1 MSFKVVQIS
10 DTHLLAD
17 RTGCVAE
24 VPTWLSFCAVLDDI
38 DERHGNFDL
47 LVVTGDLAQDEL
59 EPTYAH
65 LREGLGERLSR
76 SRLIPGNHD
85 DRPALRKIFPEFF
98 SADAQWLTFAVD
110 CGNWRVVGLD
120 SQVTGAVHGAL
131 SAEQLKWLD
140 DELSHHPQPHLIFLH
155 HPPLA
160 IGVPWMDGIRLR
172 NEEPFLELLSKH
184 PHVKAVSAGHVHQ
197 PFSQTTSAPAIY
209 TAPSTCFQFGSGLDK
224 SISTTHHGYRVFTL
238 KDDAVSSEVARIQ
251 AVA

>member
-1 MSFKVVQIS
+1 MSFKVVQVS
-10 DTHLLAD
+10 DTHLLSD

-24 VPTWLSFCAVLDDI
+24 VPTWLSFRAVLDDI

-47 LVVTGDLAQDEL
+47 LVLTGDLAQDEL

-140 DELSHHPQPHLIFLH
+140 DELSHHPQPHLIF
-155 HPPLA
+155 
-160 IGVPWMDGIRLR
+160 DGPCASSILG
-172 NEEPFLELLSKH
+172 
-184 PHVKAVSAGHVHQ
+184 AGRRAFTGRWIHGAW
-197 PFSQTTSAPAIY
+197 SCS
-209 TAPSTCFQFGSGLDK
+209 FGSHTCSLSYVQSVGALAAELIN
-224 SISTTHHGYRVFTL
+224 SMRCAALSRAPINR
-238 KDDAVSSEVARIQ
+238 AVLAAARAVARVLSF
-251 AVA
+251 A